1 MQEPAVTAG
10 QVGFRSDRGPVL
22 IALMLSI
29 ALVAL
34 DSTILATA
42 VPSIVGDLGGFAS
55 FPWLFSAYLLT
66 QAVSVPLYG
75 KLADMRGRRP
85 LMVLGVSIFL
95 AGSLICLVAPSMG
108 VLIFGRLVQG
118 LGAGAIQPI
127 SMTIAGDIYTIA
139 ERAKAQGYL
148 ASVWALSSV
157 LGPALGGVFSQFVS
171 WRWIFAI
178 NFPVGALALVML
190 LRGLKEDV
198 PHQRHSVD
206 YAGAAAVAVGGAALL
221 LGLLQGGVTWG
232 WAAWQS
238 LALGAIT
245 VAAMVTFVFVERRA
259 AEPVLGLW
267 LFRSRMLSASCV
279 VQLAVGALVVG
290 LTSFVPSY
298 VEYVLHHTP
307 LVAGF
312 TVATLS
318 MGWPIAA
325 SLSGRLYLRIG
336 FRNTSLI
343 GAALSLVASLG
354 MVWMDHDSTIA
365 WVAGCCFVLGLGMGL
380 VASPTLVA
388 MQSVVGWARRGVV
401 TGAAMFAR
409 SSGSAVGAAL
419 FGAVANA
426 GLVRALADA
435 PAPPG
440 AAMSATADEAGE
452 VLQHP
457 GSLPAEVVESVRQGF
472 ASGVHNVFV
481 AALAGA
487 ALLCVSLLVVPR
499 RPTPLDEDS
508 ELHADRPGGLRV
520 DTDPQRSD

>member
-1 MQEPAVTAG
+1 VTSSTQEPAVTGA

-85 LMVLGVSIFL
+85 LMVLGVIVFL
-95 AGSLICLVAPSMG
+95 VGSLICLLAPSMG
-108 VLIFGRLVQG
+108 VLIVGRLVQG

-148 ASVWALSSV
+148 ASVWGLASV

-190 LRGLKEDV
+190 LRGLKENV
-198 PHQRHSVD
+198 EHERHRVD
-206 YAGAAAVAVGGAALL
+206 YAGAAAVAVAGGALL
-221 LGLLQGGVTWG
+221 LGLLQGGVS
-232 WAAWQS
+232 WAWTSGQS
-238 LALGAIT
+238 LMLGAVA
-245 VAAMVTFVFVERRA
+245 VAAVATFVFVERRA

-267 LFRSRMLSASCV
+267 VFRNRMLSASCV
-279 VQLAVGALVVG
+279 VSLAVGALVVG
-290 LTSFVPSY
+290 LTSFVPSF
-298 VEYVLHHTP
+298 VEYVLHRTP
-307 LVAGF
+307 IVAGF

-318 MGWPIAA
+318 LGWPIAA
-325 SLSGRLYLRIG
+325 SQAGRLYLRIG

-343 GAALSLVASLG
+343 GAALSLVAAVG
-354 MVWMDHDSTIA
+354 MVRVTDHSTLA
-365 WVAGCCFVLGLGMGL
+365 WVASSCFVLGVGMGL
-380 VASPTLVA
+380 VASPTVVA

-409 SSGSAVGAAL
+409 STGSAVGAAL

-426 GLVRALADA
+426 GLVHALAAA
-435 PAPPG
+435 PGPAG
-440 AAMSATADEAGE
+440 AMPATADEAGA

-457 GSLPAEVVESVRQGF
+457 GSLPADVIESVRLGF
-472 ASGVHNVFV
+472 ASAVHNVFV

-508 ELHADRPGGLRV
+508 ELHGP
-520 DTDPQRSD
+520 T